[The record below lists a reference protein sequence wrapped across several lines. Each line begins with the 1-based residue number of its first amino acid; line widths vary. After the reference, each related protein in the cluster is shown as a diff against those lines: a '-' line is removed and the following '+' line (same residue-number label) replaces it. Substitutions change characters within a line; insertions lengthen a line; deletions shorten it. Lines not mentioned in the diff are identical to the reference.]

1 MKPAEYSQEKRFVW
15 ETEEG
20 LDFLASETLKARY
33 LLEGEKDWNDICER
47 VAKAIAITEE
57 EYLEFKDLI
66 IKKIFLPSS
75 PTLMNAG
82 TEFGQLAAC
91 FVIPVE
97 DSVEVIFDS
106 IKTAALI
113 QKTGGGTGFDFSKI
127 RSGCSSGS
135 CADKEESGPVAV
147 MKLFNEATEI
157 VKRFGKRR
165 GANMGILDISHNDIL
180 SFIRAK
186 RVEGELSNFNISV
199 MIPDAFMELVEADRV
214 DEVWNRQT
222 GLTVGQIFSEIVEGI
237 WRNGEP
243 GVLFYDRIN
252 RDNFTP
258 ALGDISATNPCG
270 EEPLLPFESCN
281 LGSINLSLFV
291 VDGKVNWDF
300 LREVAGKALRFLDN
314 EIDKNA
320 YPVPEIEAATKKTR
334 KVGLG
339 VMGFHDMLLKLGLPY
354 DSQEALEL
362 AEKIT
367 EQITWAAIRES
378 RKLAAEKGPFPEF
391 EDSTWE
397 LPMRNAALTAIAPT
411 GTISI
416 LASCSSGIEPV
427 FSWVYRRAQLSGR
440 KFRLVHPLFKAHFK
454 SKLTETDYNWLLEHV
469 YKYGTLQN
477 VEKPELVSEE
487 EKRLF
492 RSALDI
498 DWKAH
503 IDVQAAFQK
512 HCHGGISKTINM
524 PHYAGKE
531 DIKQALIYAWRHG
544 LKGLTIYRTGSRQY
558 VVLSLQKSQD

>member
-1 MKPAEYSQEKRFVW
+1 M
-15 ETEEG
+15 
-20 LDFLASETLKARY
+20 DFLVSETLKARY
-33 LLEGEKDWNDICER
+33 LREGEKNWEDVCER
-47 VAKAIAITEE
+47 VAKAISMTEE
-57 EYLEFKDLI
+57 EYLKFKDLMVR
-66 IKKIFLPSS
+66 KIFLPSS
-75 PTLMNAG
+75 PTFMNAG

-97 DSVEVIFDS
+97 DGVEEIFDS

-127 RSGCSSGS
+127 RPCGS
-135 CADKEESGPVAV
+135 PGLNEDDATCGPVAV

-157 VKRFGKRR
+157 VKQFGRRR
-165 GANMGILDISHNDIL
+165 GANMGILNISHNDIL

-186 RVEGELSNFNISV
+186 QVEGELSNFNISV
-199 MIPDAFMELVEADRV
+199 MVPDAFMELVEADRAG
-214 DEVWNRQT
+214 EIWNRQT
-222 GLTVGQIFSEIVEGI
+222 GVTVGQIFTEIVEGI

-243 GVLFYDRIN
+243 GILFYDRIN

-258 ALGDISATNPCG
+258 AIGDISATNPCG

-291 VDGKVNWDF
+291 VDEKLNWDF
-300 LREVAGKALRFLDN
+300 LRQAAGRAIRFLDN
-314 EIDKNA
+314 EIDKNT

-354 DSQEALEL
+354 DSEEALVL
-362 AEKIT
+362 GEKLM
-367 EQITWAAIRES
+367 EQVTWAAIRES
-378 RKLAAEKGPFPEF
+378 RKLATEKGPFPEY

-397 LPMRNAALTAIAPT
+397 LPIRNATLTAVAPT

-416 LASCSSGIEPV
+416 LASCSAGIEPV
-427 FSWVYRRAQLSGR
+427 FSWVYRRTRTVGR
-440 KFRLVHPLFKAHFK
+440 EFMLVHPYFKAHFK
-454 SKLTETDYNWLLEHV
+454 SKLPEADYNWLTEHV

-477 VEKPELVSEE
+477 VDNPELVNKE

-503 IDVQAAFQK
+503 IDVQAAFQR
-512 HCHGGISKTINM
+512 HCHAGISKTINM
-524 PHYAGKE
+524 PDSAGKE
-531 DIKQALIYAWRHG
+531 DIRQALIYAWKNG
-544 LKGLTIYRTGSRQY
+544 LKGLTIYRTGSRQL
-558 VVLSLQKSQD
+558 VVLNLKNFKTEL

>member
-1 MKPAEYSQEKRFVW
+1 MFTGEEIFVW

-20 LDFLASETLKARY
+20 LGFLASETLKARY
-33 LLEGEKDWNDICER
+33 LREEEKDWEDVCER
-47 VAKAIAITEE
+47 VAKAVAVTEE
-57 EYLEFKDLI
+57 EYLEFKDLMVR
-66 IKKIFLPSS
+66 KIFLPSS

-82 TEFGQLAAC
+82 TELGQLAAC

-97 DSVEVIFDS
+97 DNVEGIFDS

-127 RSGCSSGS
+127 RPGGSTSSCENS
-135 CADKEESGPVAV
+135 LCDDDAMSGPVTV

-157 VKRFGKRR
+157 VKHFGRRR
-165 GANMGILDISHNDIL
+165 GANIGILDISHNDIL

-186 RVEGELSNFNISV
+186 DVEGELSNFNLSV
-199 MIPDAFMELVEADRV
+199 MVPDAFMELVEV
-214 DEVWNRQT
+214 NKTEEVWNRQT
-222 GLTVGQIFSEIVEGI
+222 GVTVERIFSEMVEGI

-243 GVLFYDRIN
+243 GILFYNRIN

-270 EEPLLPFESCN
+270 EEPLLPFEACN

-291 VDGKVNWDF
+291 IDRKVNWDF
-300 LREVAGKALRFLDN
+300 LREVAGKAIRFLDN
-314 EIDKNA
+314 EIDKNT

-339 VMGFHDMLLKLGLPY
+339 VMGLHDMFLKLGLPY

-362 AEKIT
+362 AEKLM

-378 RKLAAEKGPFPEF
+378 RKLAVEKKPFPEY
-391 EDSTWE
+391 ENSTWE
-397 LPMRNAALTAIAPT
+397 LPMRNATLTAVAPT

-416 LASCSSGIEPV
+416 LAGCSAGIEPV
-427 FSWVYRRAQLSGR
+427 FSWVYRRTQTIGQE
-440 KFRLVHPLFKAHFK
+440 FMLVHPLFREHFR
-454 SKLTETDYNWLLEHV
+454 SKLPEADYKWLLEHV
-469 YKYGTLQN
+469 YKYGTVQN
-477 VEKPELVSEE
+477 VEDPKLVNEK

-498 DWKAH
+498 DWKVH
-503 IDVQAAFQK
+503 IDVQAAFQR
-512 HCHGGISKTINM
+512 HCHAGISKTINM
-524 PHYAGKE
+524 PNSAGKE
-531 DIKQALIYAWRHG
+531 DIKQALIYAWKNG
-544 LKGLTIYRTGSRQY
+544 LKGLTIYRTGSRQH
-558 VVLSLQKSQD
+558 VVLSLQKS